1 MKKKFG
7 SKWGDMLFP
16 NAKRTNLKVP
26 VPPISDLW
34 KRCRMFSDHEQIGK
48 KARSSRTHCWKC
60 GALTLHD
67 QRGRVFFAS
76 LPSRRLSGQCV
87 GNPEI

>member
-1 MKKKFG
+1 
-7 SKWGDMLFP
+7 
-16 NAKRTNLKVP
+16 
-26 VPPISDLW
+26 
-34 KRCRMFSDHEQIGK
+34 MFSDHEQIGK